1 MKINEVC
8 SPLRRYL
15 ATVRVVTKSGSAT
28 ARTEIK
34 SDSASNAVMML
45 TRIYGL
51 GNVIN
56 LSEIVCESLR
66 STQIQLEA
74 PLTPPTVQRVQQP
87 QRGAQKRSYV
97 GRRSV
102 QTLPSARP
110 IPDALKHQKIQQQL
124 TRQFVRQSNIVRPT
138 SDDIRIAETNAET
151 ELKRPDESA
160 RADSNSELLAVLQTL
175 KTAVAAGELDQEIA
189 VAADMVRARFK
200 K

>member
-34 SDSASNAVMML
+34 SDAASNAFMML

-51 GNVIN
+51 GNVVN

-74 PLTPPTVQRVQQP
+74 PISSRAVQRVQQP
-87 QRGAQKRSYV
+87 QRDAQKRSYV

-102 QTLPSARP
+102 QRLPSARP
-110 IPDALKHQKIQQQL
+110 IADPIKHHKIQQQL
-124 TRQFVRQSNIVRPT
+124 TRQFVQQSNIVRPT
-138 SDDIRIAETNAET
+138 SDDIRIAKTNAET
-151 ELKRPDESA
+151 ELKRADLEYRKREEERERRLASA
-160 RADSNSELLAVLQTL
+160 WR
-175 KTAVAAGELDQEIA
+175 
-189 VAADMVRARFK
+189 R
-200 K
+200 

>member
-8 SPLRRYL
+8 SPLKRYL

-34 SDSASNAVMML
+34 SDSASNAFMML

-51 GNVIN
+51 GNVVT

-66 STQIQLEA
+66 STEIQLEA
-74 PLTPPTVQRVQQP
+74 PISSRVVQRVQLP

-102 QTLPSARP
+102 QLTPSARP
-110 IPDALKHQKIQQQL
+110 IPDALKHHKIQQEL

-138 SDDIRIAETNAET
+138 SDDIRIAKTNAET
-151 ELKRPDESA
+151 ELKRVDLEYRQREEERERKLASA
-160 RADSNSELLAVLQTL
+160 WR
-175 KTAVAAGELDQEIA
+175 
-189 VAADMVRARFK
+189 R
-200 K
+200 

>member
-66 STQIQLEA
+66 STQIQREA

-87 QRGAQKRSYV
+87 QRGAQKRTYQA
-97 GRRSV
+97 RRSV

-138 SDDIRIAETNAET
+138 SDDIRIAKANAET
-151 ELKRPDESA
+151 ELKRVDLEYRQREEERERRLASA
-160 RADSNSELLAVLQTL
+160 R
-175 KTAVAAGELDQEIA
+175 
-189 VAADMVRARFK
+189 RRR
-200 K
+200 

>member
-8 SPLRRYL
+8 SPLKRYL

-34 SDSASNAVMML
+34 SDAASNAFMML

-66 STQIQLEA
+66 STQIQREA

-87 QRGAQKRSYV
+87 QRGAQKRSYQA
-97 GRRSV
+97 RRSV
-102 QTLPSARP
+102 QRLPSARP
-110 IPDALKHQKIQQQL
+110 IPDALKHQKIQQRL

-138 SDDIRIAETNAET
+138 SDDIRIAKTNAET
-151 ELKRPDESA
+151 ELKRADLEYRKREEERERRLASA
-160 RADSNSELLAVLQTL
+160 WR
-175 KTAVAAGELDQEIA
+175 
-189 VAADMVRARFK
+189 RR
-200 K
+200 

>member
-34 SDSASNAVMML
+34 SDSASNAFMML

-66 STQIQLEA
+66 STQIQREA
-74 PLTPPTVQRVQQP
+74 PLAPPKAERFQQP
-87 QRGAQKRSYV
+87 QRGEQKRSYT

-102 QTLPSARP
+102 QRLPSARP
-110 IPDALKHQKIQQQL
+110 IPDALKHHKIQQQL
-124 TRQFVRQSNIVRPT
+124 TRNLIRQSNVVRPT
-138 SDDIRIAETNAET
+138 SDDIRIAKTNAEI
-151 ELKRPDESA
+151 ELKRADLEYRKREEDEQ
-160 RADSNSELLAVLQTL
+160 RRLAY
-175 KTAVAAGELDQEIA
+175 AW
-189 VAADMVRARFK
+189 RRR
-200 K
+200 

>member
-8 SPLRRYL
+8 SPLKRYL

-28 ARTEIK
+28 ARTEIR
-34 SDSASNAVMML
+34 SDSASNAYMML

-74 PLTPPTVQRVQQP
+74 PISSRVVQRVQQP
-87 QRGAQKRSYV
+87 QKGALKRSYQA
-97 GRRSV
+97 RTAV
-102 QTLPSARP
+102 QRLPSARP
-110 IPDALKHQKIQQQL
+110 IPDAIKHHKIQQQL

-138 SDDIRIAETNAET
+138 SDDIRIAKTNAET
-151 ELKRPDESA
+151 ELKR
-160 RADSNSELLAVLQTL
+160 ADLEYRKREEERERKQDVAHRNRQTL
-175 KTAVAAGELDQEIA
+175 D
-189 VAADMVRARFK
+189 
-200 K
+200 

>member
-8 SPLRRYL
+8 SPLKRYL

-34 SDSASNAVMML
+34 SDSASNAFMML

-56 LSEIVCESLR
+56 LSEIVTESLR

-87 QRGAQKRSYV
+87 QKGALTRSYQA
-97 GRRSV
+97 RRSV
-102 QTLPSARP
+102 QTLPSSRP
-110 IPDALKHQKIQQQL
+110 IPDALKHHKIQQQL

-138 SDDIRIAETNAET
+138 SDDIRIAKTNAET
-151 ELKRPDESA
+151 ELKRADLEYRKREEDEQRRLASA
-160 RADSNSELLAVLQTL
+160 WR
-175 KTAVAAGELDQEIA
+175 
-189 VAADMVRARFK
+189 R
-200 K
+200 

>member
-34 SDSASNAVMML
+34 SDSASNAFMML
-45 TRIYGL
+45 ARIYGL

-66 STQIQLEA
+66 STQIQREA
-74 PLTPPTVQRVQQP
+74 PLAPPTVQRVQQT
-87 QRGAQKRSYV
+87 QRGALRRSYQA
-97 GRRSV
+97 RRAV

-110 IPDALKHQKIQQQL
+110 IADPIKHHKIQQQL

-138 SDDIRIAETNAET
+138 SDDIRIAKTNAET
-151 ELKRPDESA
+151 ELKRADLEYRKREEDEQRRLASA
-160 RADSNSELLAVLQTL
+160 WR
-175 KTAVAAGELDQEIA
+175 
-189 VAADMVRARFK
+189 R
-200 K
+200 

>member
-1 MKINEVC
+1 
-8 SPLRRYL
+8 
-15 ATVRVVTKSGSAT
+15 
-28 ARTEIK
+28 
-34 SDSASNAVMML
+34 ML

-74 PLTPPTVQRVQQP
+74 PISSRVVQRVQQP
-87 QRGAQKRSYV
+87 QKSALTRSYT

-102 QTLPSARP
+102 QRLPSARP

-138 SDDIRIAETNAET
+138 SDDIRIAKANAET
-151 ELKRPDESA
+151 ELKRVDLEYRKREEDEQRRLASA
-160 RADSNSELLAVLQTL
+160 WR
-175 KTAVAAGELDQEIA
+175 
-189 VAADMVRARFK
+189 R
-200 K
+200 

>member
-8 SPLRRYL
+8 SPLKRYL

-34 SDSASNAVMML
+34 SDSASNAYMML

-56 LSEIVCESLR
+56 LSEIVSESLR
-66 STQIQLEA
+66 SSQIQLEA

-87 QRGAQKRSYV
+87 QRGELTRSYV

-102 QTLPSARP
+102 QRTPSARP

-138 SDDIRIAETNAET
+138 SDDIRIAKTNAET
-151 ELKRPDESA
+151 ELKR
-160 RADSNSELLAVLQTL
+160 ADLEYRKREEELERRQDVAHRNRQTL
-175 KTAVAAGELDQEIA
+175 D
-189 VAADMVRARFK
+189 
-200 K
+200 